1 MVDVMLVEDDT
12 VTRDWLVGLIA
23 SIPDMRID
31 RACGSVAEAREWLVT
46 HTPDIVL
53 TDLGLPDG
61 SGLEVIRIA
70 AKRPGCEILVMS
82 IFGEEAMLRIASG
95 QDAA

>member
-1 MVDVMLVEDDT
+1 MVDLMLVEDDT
-12 VTRDWLVGLIA
+12 ATRDWLVGLIA

-31 RACGSVAEAREWLVT
+31 LACGSVGEAREWLVT

-61 SGLEVIRIA
+61 SGLEVIRMA
-70 AKRPGCEILVMS
+70 ARRVSPKW
-82 IFGEEAMLRIASG
+82 RI
-95 QDAA
+95 